1 MTVLGAMI
9 QFVANH
15 SIMMRYIYRIKVTVL
30 GSKIHAHLTSHIKM
44 HPSDFTIIITPIQHL
59 FVTYH

>member
-30 GSKIHAHLTSHIKM
+30 GSKI
-44 HPSDFTIIITPIQHL
+44 Q
-59 FVTYH
+59 FVANHSLI